1 MWQSDGKP
9 NTLYNSMYQPTH
21 QMVSFIQYHFA
32 YDSLAAVEVCDSAVW
47 RQQHP
52 DTNSI
57 IEANSIIKS
66 VYPNPA
72 KDYVVVSLKNND
84 QTTIRI
90 VNVMG
95 QVIKT
100 VCTNE
105 ERNTISTK
113 DLSAGIYF
121 LSVEQKG
128 RRYST
133 KLTVQ

>member
-1 MWQSDGKP
+1 
-9 NTLYNSMYQPTH
+9 
-21 QMVSFIQYHFA
+21 MVSFIQYHFA
-32 YDSLAAVEVCDSAVW
+32 YDSLGAVEVADSSKFRKRDGVNEAF
-47 RQQHP
+47 Q
-52 DTNSI
+52 I
-57 IEANSIIKS
+57 IES

-72 KDYVVVSLKNND
+72 KDYVVVNLKNND
-84 QTTIRI
+84 QATIRI

-95 QVIKT
+95 QVMKS
-100 VCTNE
+100 VNTNE
-105 ERNTISTK
+105 ERNIISTK

>member
-1 MWQSDGKP
+1 
-9 NTLYNSMYQPTH
+9 MYYPTH
-21 QMVSFIQYHFA
+21 ALVPFIQYHFA
-32 YDSLAAVEVCDSAVW
+32 YDSLGAVEVADSSKFRKVGISEAS
-47 RQQHP
+47 
-52 DTNSI
+52 DI
-57 IEANSIIKS
+57 IES

-105 ERNTISTK
+105 ERNIISTK